1 MELKYF
7 YIGFGVIALLNLI
20 VSVLLIKRDDLEVF
34 QKVAQVILVWLIPLF
49 AAVGLW
55 LFYRSQDKHKSM
67 PKSFGGG
74 TSSGTDTHN
83 GSGL

>member
-34 QKVAQVILVWLIPLF
+34 QKVAKL
-49 AAVGLW
+49 
-55 LFYRSQDKHKSM
+55 DKCENM
-67 PKSFGGG
+67 E
-74 TSSGTDTHN
+74 N
-83 GSGL
+83 M